1 MNVERNVLAVIPARG
16 GSKGIPRKNMRLM
29 HGRPLIDYAISCAA
43 ESSCIT
49 DVAVSTD
56 SREILDFVEQIDG
69 VVALE
74 RSPELSGDDITL
86 DPVVNDAVV
95 RVEALRGVRYDI
107 VITMQ
112 PTSPLLTVRTLDTA
126 IERFL
131 NSDSDT
137 MVSAT
142 NAPHL
147 SWGKDGRNRFVPN
160 YERRLNRQ
168 ELPPNY
174 VETGAFLVSKRSCIG
189 PSSRIGDNV
198 TVFEVPADEAVD
210 IDTMQDWIVCEA
222 MLSRRLIVFRVDGHK
237 ELGLGHVYRALTL
250 GYELIEHDV
259 VFVCNARHREGIAKL
274 KSANMPVLEVEDDEE
289 MLRWLEERRPDV
301 FVYDCLDS
309 DASLM
314 ADVKRYVKRLVTFED
329 LGEGARLADAV
340 VNAIYEGASPHGNV
354 YSGKGYVCLRDEFLI
369 TQPSEDSDEV
379 RRILVT
385 FGGTDPLDLTARVY
399 ELAKRHDAEAVDVTF
414 DFVLGSGYDNPAVQ
428 SVPECGIE
436 VSRNVLRMSDH
447 MRKADMALSSQGRT
461 TFELACMGV
470 PTIVLAEN
478 EREQLHTFAQMDN
491 GFINLG
497 LGSEVSDED
506 LASTIA
512 WLAGAR
518 SVRREMRKLMLEN
531 DLRLGIRR
539 VKRIVLG
546 DVL

>member
-147 SWGKDGRNRFVPN
+147 SWEAKTVGIVFVPN

-174 VETGAFLVSKRSCIG
+174 VEKLVHFGFEAFVYG
-189 PSSRIGDNV
+189 PSSRTRG
-198 TVFEVPADEAVD
+198 
-210 IDTMQDWIVCEA
+210 Q
-222 MLSRRLIVFRVDGHK
+222 
-237 ELGLGHVYRALTL
+237 
-250 GYELIEHDV
+250 
-259 VFVCNARHREGIAKL
+259 
-274 KSANMPVLEVEDDEE
+274 
-289 MLRWLEERRPDV
+289 
-301 FVYDCLDS
+301 
-309 DASLM
+309 
-314 ADVKRYVKRLVTFED
+314 RY
-329 LGEGARLADAV
+329 
-340 VNAIYEGASPHGNV
+340 
-354 YSGKGYVCLRDEFLI
+354 
-369 TQPSEDSDEV
+369 
-379 RRILVT
+379 
-385 FGGTDPLDLTARVY
+385 
-399 ELAKRHDAEAVDVTF
+399 
-414 DFVLGSGYDNPAVQ
+414 
-428 SVPECGIE
+428 
-436 VSRNVLRMSDH
+436 
-447 MRKADMALSSQGRT
+447 
-461 TFELACMGV
+461 
-470 PTIVLAEN
+470 
-478 EREQLHTFAQMDN
+478 
-491 GFINLG
+491 GF
-497 LGSEVSDED
+497 
-506 LASTIA
+506 
-512 WLAGAR
+512 
-518 SVRREMRKLMLEN
+518 
-531 DLRLGIRR
+531 
-539 VKRIVLG
+539 
-546 DVL
+546 

>member
-1 MNVERNVLAVIPARG
+1 MLAVIPARG

-174 VETGAFLVSKRSCIG
+174 VETGAFLVSKR
-189 PSSRIGDNV
+189 
-198 TVFEVPADEAVD
+198 
-210 IDTMQDWIVCEA
+210 
-222 MLSRRLIVFRVDGHK
+222 
-237 ELGLGHVYRALTL
+237 
-250 GYELIEHDV
+250 
-259 VFVCNARHREGIAKL
+259 
-274 KSANMPVLEVEDDEE
+274 
-289 MLRWLEERRPDV
+289 
-301 FVYDCLDS
+301 
-309 DASLM
+309 
-314 ADVKRYVKRLVTFED
+314 
-329 LGEGARLADAV
+329 
-340 VNAIYEGASPHGNV
+340 
-354 YSGKGYVCLRDEFLI
+354 
-369 TQPSEDSDEV
+369 
-379 RRILVT
+379 
-385 FGGTDPLDLTARVY
+385 
-399 ELAKRHDAEAVDVTF
+399 
-414 DFVLGSGYDNPAVQ
+414 
-428 SVPECGIE
+428 
-436 VSRNVLRMSDH
+436 
-447 MRKADMALSSQGRT
+447 
-461 TFELACMGV
+461 
-470 PTIVLAEN
+470 
-478 EREQLHTFAQMDN
+478 
-491 GFINLG
+491 
-497 LGSEVSDED
+497 
-506 LASTIA
+506 
-512 WLAGAR
+512 
-518 SVRREMRKLMLEN
+518 
-531 DLRLGIRR
+531 
-539 VKRIVLG
+539 
-546 DVL
+546 